1 MGYWICFEI
10 HIDHQ
15 QQQQQQQQTKRPL
28 KGFYHGKMFT
38 IISIAIPLCCE
49 PEHCNNTIVYSHSN
63 ANRNNSSLFSPFS
76 LTQQKNDSFIL
87 HRKKTVFF
95 CLIPSFYLC
104 FVINVLYTLA
114 SNGISVQYLPKMVS
128 LSLFYIS
135 HRKIFAHKYS

>member
-87 HRKKTVFF
+87 HRKKNCFLLSHSIILSVFRNQCIIYFSIQRHF
-95 CLIPSFYLC
+95 CSVFTQNGLSLS
-104 FVINVLYTLA
+104 VLYK
-114 SNGISVQYLPKMVS
+114 P
-128 LSLFYIS
+128 
-135 HRKIFAHKYS
+135 